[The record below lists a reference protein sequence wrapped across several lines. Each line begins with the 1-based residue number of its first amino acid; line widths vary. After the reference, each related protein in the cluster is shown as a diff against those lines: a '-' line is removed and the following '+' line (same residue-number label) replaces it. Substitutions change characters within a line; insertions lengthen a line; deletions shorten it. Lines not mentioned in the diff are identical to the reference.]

1 MIKNIIFDFGD
12 IFVNLD
18 KQVVLKA
25 LKNNGI
31 HEFLPKFHALNNDF
45 EVGKISPAEFLDQ
58 LSIDLPD
65 LSTSEIAH
73 IWNSM
78 LLDFPEYRLKFIAD
92 LAGEKKYRLFLLS
105 NTNALHIPHVSEV
118 MGMDRYLKFKN
129 CFEQFYLSHEIRL
142 RKPNREVFQFVLD
155 QNKLEPEKTLFI
167 DDTLENTEAAAK
179 LGIQTW
185 NLQVGKEDIIQ
196 LNERLKTAYPQA

>member
-31 HEFLPKFHALNNDF
+31 NEFLPKFHALNNDF
-45 EVGKISPAEFLDQ
+45 EVGKISPTEFLDR
-58 LSIDLPD
+58 LRIDFPN
-65 LSTSEIAH
+65 LSTSELAD

-78 LLDFPEYRLKFIAD
+78 LLDFPEYRLDFIKE
-92 LAGEKKYRLFLLS
+92 LARTKKYRLFLLS
-105 NTNALHIPHVSEV
+105 NTNALHIPHVGLV
-118 MGMDRYLKFKN
+118 MGMDRFERFKN

-142 RKPNREVFQFVLD
+142 RKPNTEVYQFVLD
-155 QNKLEPEKTLFI
+155 QNDLEAEHTLFI
-167 DDTLENTEAAAK
+167 DDTLENTEAAAT
-179 LGIQTW
+179 LGIKTW

-196 LNERLKTAYPQA
+196 LKEKIDSYCP